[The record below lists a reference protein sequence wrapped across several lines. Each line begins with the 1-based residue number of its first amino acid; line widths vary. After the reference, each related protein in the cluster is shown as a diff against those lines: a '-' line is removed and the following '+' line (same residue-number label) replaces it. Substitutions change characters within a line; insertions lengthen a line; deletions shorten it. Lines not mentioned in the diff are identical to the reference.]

1 MIYKIAVIDDE
12 PVWIEIIRGIVNDF
26 FDSRSM
32 EIQMD
37 TFDNAQLLLDEMT
50 EKKES
55 VDIVIL
61 DIDIPSI
68 NCFELAEKLRE
79 LYPDIIFMFY
89 TMHEQFVFDSFSF
102 QPFRYVRKEY
112 AARELKPALDSALQV
127 IENRTEKFIMLK
139 SQNGISNIEISEIM
153 YYETNNRRCDVYL
166 KDGSMINV
174 RKTIKELSA
183 EIGSDNFVFLHR
195 GAAVNVRY
203 IKICSA
209 YDVTLENGTKL
220 IVSRNRIKDV
230 KAAFTRY
237 WGNIG

>member
-127 IENRTEKFIMLK
+127 IENRAEKFIMLK